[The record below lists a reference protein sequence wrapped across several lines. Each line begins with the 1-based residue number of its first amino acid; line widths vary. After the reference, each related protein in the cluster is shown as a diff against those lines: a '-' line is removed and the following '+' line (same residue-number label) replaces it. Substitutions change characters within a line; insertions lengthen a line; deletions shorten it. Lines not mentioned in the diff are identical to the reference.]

1 MGRHSKAWH
10 RRHALQIA
18 AQLPED
24 HDDALAVVSLVQELV
39 DGFLAPGE
47 PAEPGDSAGQ
57 RGRGVVLVMPD
68 PSSAPRSLASANGS
82 PSVLPR

>member
-39 DGFLAPGE
+39 NGFLVPGE
-47 PAEPGDSAGQ
+47 PAKPGEGAGQ
-57 RGRGVVLVMPD
+57 RGVVLVMPD